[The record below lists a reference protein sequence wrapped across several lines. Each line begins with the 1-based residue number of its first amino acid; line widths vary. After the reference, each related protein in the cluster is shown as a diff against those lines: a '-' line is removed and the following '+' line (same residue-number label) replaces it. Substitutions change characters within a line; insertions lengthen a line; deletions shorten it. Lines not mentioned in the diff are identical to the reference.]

1 MLRWLTST
9 INLTFTIKQIMDAHR
24 LLLKLEKET
33 CRECD
38 HILEV
43 GSGSGELLRRLA
55 QQHNASAV
63 GVDPYMSE
71 REEGNI
77 SFKAISA
84 EDIDSL
90 DRRFGLIYTVHS
102 FHHFYDPDI
111 FFDKMKKTLGWRGR
125 FIIVDWKFG
134 AHTGVREKY
143 FHLKDVTALAEKH
156 RFKILSQGTT
166 SELFYI
172 VGTLPEFL
180 CAVPTADNET
190 IFPKMLGQ
198 APIFH
203 IYSKSDEH
211 QFQLVEKRTNIY
223 AKTLQP
229 QKTFDVY
236 DEINDCQA
244 ILSARIG
251 KRGITRLEDKGVKLF
266 FDSGRINE
274 ALFKIREG

>member
-1 MLRWLTST
+1 
-9 INLTFTIKQIMDAHR
+9 MDAHE

-33 CRECD
+33 CRKCD

-55 QQHNASAV
+55 QKHNASAV
-63 GVDPYMSE
+63 GVDPYISE

-77 SFKAISA
+77 AFIATRA

-90 DRRFGLIYTVHS
+90 NRRFGLIYTVIS
-102 FHHFYDPDI
+102 FHHFYDPDR
-111 FFDKMKKTLGWRGR
+111 FFEKIKKTLAWHGR

-134 AHTGVREKY
+134 THTGVPEKY
-143 FHLKDVTALAEKH
+143 FHLSDVTALTEKH
-156 RFKILSQGTT
+156 DLKILSKGTT
-166 SELFYI
+166 SEHFYI

-198 APIFH
+198 APFFH
-203 IYSKSDEH
+203 IYSCSGENY
-211 QFQLVEKRTNIY
+211 FQLIEKRTNIY

-251 KRGITRLEDKGVKLF
+251 KNGIARLRDKGVKLF
-266 FDSGRINE
+266 FD
-274 ALFKIREG
+274 